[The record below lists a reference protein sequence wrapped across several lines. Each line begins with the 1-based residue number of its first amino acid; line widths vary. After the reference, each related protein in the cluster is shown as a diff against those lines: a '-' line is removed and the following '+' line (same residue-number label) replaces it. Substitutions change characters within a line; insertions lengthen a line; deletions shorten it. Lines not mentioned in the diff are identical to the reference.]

1 MPSENI
7 KKYLSIFNFQTL
19 LITVLSLLSC
29 YLTVYFQFKIYA
41 DFLLVAILIVFPL
54 TFTMRE
60 AFRRR
65 ERSLQYLSLLKAS
78 LQSVYYSFRNSNLE
92 EDKKNEFGTI
102 ASNLTVTLMQY
113 LSGASQE
120 APSVERAR
128 QTMITYILQ
137 NKKAIRKTS
146 DKIIL
151 FVFRINESVEF
162 LLAVR
167 RHHTPWGP
175 RTIILIAIYLF
186 AIFYPASTLYAG
198 GPALQVWNL
207 FLMTLFKALILI
219 SFYNVQ
225 VLMEDPFDQNSPDG
239 IRLNDFQFNRE
250 TISPARLPPMVSQP
264 TMQKID

>member
-1 MPSENI
+1 MGRIHTKS
-7 KKYLSIFNFQTL
+7 YLSIFNLQTV
-19 LITVLSLLSC
+19 LITVVSLLSC
-29 YLTVYFQFKIYA
+29 FLTVFFQFKIYA
-41 DFLLVAILIVFPL
+41 DFLLIAILIVFPL

-78 LQSVYYSFRNSNLE
+78 LQSVFYSFQNSSLE
-92 EDKKNEFGTI
+92 ANKKNEFGTI
-102 ASNLTVTLMQY
+102 ANNLSSTLMEY
-113 LSGASQE
+113 LSGASRE
-120 APSVERAR
+120 VDAVERSR
-128 QTMITYILQ
+128 QAMIFFILQ
-137 NKKAIRKTS
+137 NKKAIKKTS
-146 DKIIL
+146 DKIVL

-175 RTIILIAIYLF
+175 RTIILFAIYMF
-186 AIFYPASTLYAG
+186 AIFYPASALYSG
-198 GPALQVWNL
+198 GAELQVWNL
-207 FLMTLFKALILI
+207 LLMTLFKVIILI

-250 TISPARLPPMVSQP
+250 TIFPARLPSMASQP
-264 TMQKID
+264 PISKMI